1 MNKNGDYEN
10 LYNYCN
16 NKLGAYETR
25 PFGEYPICF
34 KVAGKIFTQILMNA
48 NDNRITLK
56 TSPEKAEIYRSMYWG
71 VVVRGYHC
79 PPVQQPHWNTI
90 YLDGEGITEQI
101 IYNMIDEAYEL
112 VVSKLTKKARARI
125 ESLQDIHFV
134 NVDGSTS
141 GDFSEVC
148 RLLDIDLDELVGNAF
163 DRSQYIK
170 YNQTANIHDVV
181 LVYDGENL
189 VGGGGFKFYDEES
202 AELKR
207 VFIKKEYRGRG
218 LSRELLYR
226 IEALAKIKGYR
237 YMLLESGELL
247 VDAMALYR
255 RAGYKEISN
264 YGQYIDMTD
273 SICMSKKL

>member
-1 MNKNGDYEN
+1 MNKDYEK

-34 KVAGKIFTQILMNA
+34 KVSGKIFAQILMSSE
-48 NDNRITLK
+48 DNRITLK

-101 IYNMIDEAYEL
+101 VFNMIDEAYDL
-112 VVSKLTKKARARI
+112 IVSNLTKKARARL
-125 ESLQDIHFV
+125 ENLQDIHFV
-134 NVDGSTS
+134 NVDGSKS
-141 GDFSEVC
+141 EDFNEVC
-148 RLLDIDLDELVGNAF
+148 EMLDNNLDEIIGDTF
-163 DRSQYIK
+163 DRGKYTK
-170 YNQTANIHDVV
+170 YNKIDNIHDVV
-181 LVYDGENL
+181 LVYDGEHL

-226 IEALAKIKGYR
+226 IEALAKIKGYK
-237 YMLLESGELL
+237 YMILESGDLL
-247 VDAMALYR
+247 VDAMALYI
-255 RAGYKEISN
+255 RAGYKEIPN
-264 YGQYIDMTD
+264 YGQYIDMID